1 MLGIDVGGLVTA
13 QVHCAT
19 CGEVIVFERLPMIGT
34 VQERCRCGVRPI
46 RPRPARD
53 ALRCG
58 EPKGEPLYRTE
69 RRKYLQ
75 CGLPF
80 ETLTRRKALLCSDS
94 CREVRKNQQRRPP
107 ALRPILVG
115 KGRARRPQ

>member
-1 MLGIDVGGLVTA
+1 MTA
-13 QVHCAT
+13 RLRCDT

-69 RRKYLQ
+69 RRKCLQ